1 MRPVIR
7 SDPAPS
13 RIAYRLSRFWM
24 RASVRR
30 AVKVWVPSAMA
41 LGALV
46 AVALHPGN
54 QARVSGFWTSAH
66 TAIIGHK
73 SFAITEARIIGAD
86 ETTTTHIKDQL
97 EGLLPASVLTINL
110 DTLRAEFEALPS
122 IQIATLALDEGAI
135 LTIAVTEHVP
145 TALWRLGDRL
155 HVVGA
160 DGAVIREAAVRSD
173 HPDLPLL
180 LGLGANGHVPQAL
193 SLFAVVQPL
202 QPRVVALSR
211 VGERRWTLHLAG
223 GLDILLPEAD
233 PLAALRHGLALHASG
248 ELLDRDITQLDLR
261 APGRPI
267 IRLSGHAVREVRRL
281 RALPPN
287 EDT

>member
-7 SDPAPS
+7 RDPAPS
-13 RIAYRLSRFWM
+13 RIAYRLSRLWM

-30 AVKVWVPSAMA
+30 AVKVWMPSAIAM
-41 LGALV
+41 GALA

-54 QARVSGFWTSAH
+54 QARVTGLWMSAY
-66 TAIIGHK
+66 AGILGHE

-86 ETTTTHIKDQL
+86 ETTTSHIRDQL
-97 EGLLPASVLTINL
+97 EGLLPASALTLDL
-110 DTLRAEFEALPS
+110 DTLRAELEALS
-122 IQIATLALDEGAI
+122 SVQTATLALDEGAT

-145 TALWRLGDRL
+145 TALWRQDDRL
-155 HVVGA
+155 QVVGA
-160 DGAVIREAAVRSD
+160 GGAVIREAAMRSD

-180 LGLGANGHVPQAL
+180 LGSGADGHVPEAL
-193 SLFAVVQPL
+193 SLFAAAQPL

-267 IRLSGHAVREVRRL
+267 VRLSGRAVREVRRL

-287 EDT
+287 EDA